1 MQYDWKLDR
10 NPLTEMCHGGC
21 RHLMSSLA
29 KSKPGIESL
38 PRRHAIEYWI
48 DEATDVL
55 VRRNRLDFLA
65 TFPLFAGE
73 VATATNTTWEE
84 VARAV
89 DYGFPAIDAI
99 SSAVRIKKSV
109 VRFLRGKCPTQVGLD
124 WVEQPAFLLRLLDHL
139 APHQW
144 PSHQRDWESFNSIYH
159 GAVRST
165 SDTVWNRHRLAV
177 RQHLFLDL
185 CGIGYRN
192 ATRRLDAIWPEG
204 IFWEQIRSFVRAL
217 EIWVWHQAVCQ
228 GFNPIVA
235 SQAEVRLPSDL
246 LISYPAI
253 KIHQM
258 AKRWHHIY
266 TFFVANKL
274 DRHLPTWPALIGTP
288 VKADG
293 LSVVSLVSREA
304 LVNESE
310 ALNHCSWMYVRNCV
324 RGTTHIVSIRDPNG
338 NSLSTAE
345 IRLTEPGAI
354 AMYSVVQHRAR
365 KNSEPSESCH
375 RALSVALEQLSDPES
390 PNWIGNVADQ
400 MLRWNTEIEKRLADS
415 PELTVHEGIQAC
427 LVDALPGYPTLL
439 QWVTRR
445 LEDEEGLYRHRND
458 LAEEKLRAVGLAD
471 ENTSQRLYD
480 IAFFDQMADDEL
492 KEFDEKLKG
501 NNCYYESWAEHWM
514 GLPFWYFHQTNR
526 A

>member
-1 MQYDWKLDR
+1 
-10 NPLTEMCHGGC
+10 
-21 RHLMSSLA
+21 MSSLA

-38 PRRHAIEYWI
+38 PHRRAIEHWV
-48 DEATDVL
+48 DEATDIL

-73 VATATNTTWEE
+73 VATATNTTSKEI
-84 VARAV
+84 ARAV
-89 DYGFPAIDAI
+89 DYGFPAIEAI
-99 SSAVRIKKSV
+99 SSAVGVKKSV
-109 VRFLRGKCPTQVGLD
+109 VRFLRGKLPTQVGLD
-124 WVEQPAFLLRLLDHL
+124 WVEQPAHLLRILNHL
-139 APHQW
+139 PPHQW
-144 PSHQRDWESFNSIYH
+144 PSEQDDFESFNLFYC
-159 GAVRST
+159 GAIRST
-165 SDTVWNRHRLAV
+165 SDPTLKRDRLAL

-185 CGIGYRN
+185 CSMGYRN
-192 ATRRLDAIWPEG
+192 ATRRLNTFWPEG
-204 IFWEQIRSFVRAL
+204 IFWEQIRTFVRAL
-217 EIWVWHQAVCQ
+217 EIWVWHQATCQ

-235 SQAEVRLPSDL
+235 CQAEARLPSDL

-266 TFFVANKL
+266 TFSVANKL
-274 DRHLPTWPALIGTP
+274 DRHLPAWPALIGMP
-288 VKADG
+288 VKTDG

-345 IRLTEPGAI
+345 IRLTEPGAAAI
-354 AMYSVVQHRAR
+354 FSVVQHRAE
-365 KNSEPSESCH
+365 KNSEPSESCQ

-390 PNWIGNVADQ
+390 PNWIGHVADQ
-400 MLRWNTEIEKRLADS
+400 MLRWSTEIESRLADA

-427 LVDALPGYPTLL
+427 LVDALPDYSSHL

-445 LEDEEGLYRHRND
+445 LEGEEGLFRHRND

-471 ENTSQRLYD
+471 ENTNHRCHD
-480 IAFFDQMADDEL
+480 VGFFDPKVFDEL
-492 KEFDEKLKG
+492 EEFDEKLKG
-501 NNCYYESWAEHWM
+501 KNCYYKSWAESWV